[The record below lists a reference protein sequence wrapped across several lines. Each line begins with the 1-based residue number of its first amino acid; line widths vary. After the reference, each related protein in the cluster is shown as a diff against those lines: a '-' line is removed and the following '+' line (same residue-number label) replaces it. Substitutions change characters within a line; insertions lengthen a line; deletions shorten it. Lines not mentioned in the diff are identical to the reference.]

1 MSGPTPRPDFIVAR
15 HFPTPDNENGISRG
29 WRPTGIDRKAA
40 EKLVPNVAGTLK
52 KHGIDKLVS
61 STLPRS
67 EQSMDLIADEMG
79 GEVRKE
85 STNRLKTWNTGD
97 QVAGKPESE
106 TIPLRQKYM
115 KNSEIEMPGGESWDD
130 FLERFGTEVRAI
142 ARRRD
147 KGEEVALIGHG
158 HHILAAPAI
167 LSGTPADPKALDSL
181 DEKYPPGSVYAM
193 YDNGRVERLDNPK
206 GETDEKAS

>member
-1 MSGPTPRPDFIVAR
+1 
-15 HFPTPDNENGISRG
+15 
-29 WRPTGIDRKAA
+29 
-40 EKLVPNVAGTLK
+40 
-52 KHGIDKLVS
+52 
-61 STLPRS
+61 
-67 EQSMDLIADEMG
+67 MDMVADEMG
-79 GEVRKE
+79 ATSAKNPPTASRHGTRATK
-85 STNRLKTWNTGD
+85 SPASPR
-97 QVAGKPESE
+97 AE
-106 TIPLRQKYM
+106 TVPLRQKYM
-115 KNSEIEMPGGESWDD
+115 KNSEIEMPGGESWDE

-147 KGEEVALIGHG
+147 KGEQVALIGHG

-193 YDNGRVERLDNPK
+193 YDDGRVERLDNPK